1 MDMDTIAAELTQ
13 RFDAL
18 LPDYHRRRII
28 FWLDEEG
35 AFADELDDLHLP
47 NATLVRRTETN
58 GFALKKLLCA
68 DDTEH
73 NYLVYQPFAFA
84 DEEDDWLLNLRLAGE
99 EFRSDLVSMRMNEL
113 VLPDLPA
120 LRPVMKHYAVF
131 FRAKERRAAFLRLGL
146 RVSRAADLHLGVLAA
161 IAGLSEAQPST
172 ILRAM
177 IAAGADEL
185 SAALVRYDAEE
196 AFWQL
201 AQQRTGYRGAHD
213 PAQLTAHI
221 LLSAASRTL
230 PASALVGLES
240 YISEGHAAFCYDL
253 VSAWLRADAEN
264 LRAVAERT
272 EETLDLPARFARA
285 AVDDLLDT
293 ECFPCIDVC
302 ILSALMQ
309 AACDASPDAAA
320 VLAAVEQ
327 RRAAAFYE
335 GLAHY
340 YEGLYQFAQM
350 LRFCTAHADGFH
362 LAPARAVWD
371 AYTRDYYR
379 MDSYYRAFHLHFGA
393 SLTAAHPALD
403 DLFKTLAERAEGL
416 YVHTF
421 LTQLGENWT
430 NAVAED
436 LSECGR
442 VEGVPQQSE
451 FYADCVRARKGR
463 VFVIVSDALR
473 YEVAAELAE
482 ELRRTMQGTIDLA
495 ARAAVFP
502 TITKFGMA
510 ALLPHTQLSVEERR
524 GGGVAV
530 RADGQ
535 PTEAEDREKILR
547 SAEPLS
553 CALRYTSIIGMKRAE
568 RAALVKGME
577 VVYLYH
583 DRIDEASHTSDA
595 MVFPACTEA
604 IAEILNLVRIIV
616 NDFGGTRILITADHG
631 FLYTYSPLA
640 ESDKVGRADFAAEA
654 AEVGRRYALMQ
665 GDAAPPYLLPVH
677 FPAGGGRL
685 AAFAPRENIR
695 IRAQGGGMNYVHGGI
710 SLQEMMVPVVTYQHL
725 RSSTKGYQEARERID
740 ARPVTLRLV
749 SVSRRVTQMVVPLD
763 FYQEEAATRNRLPA
777 TYTVYF
783 ADAAGAPVS
792 DTVRIIADRT
802 EEDGAQ
808 RLFRKTL
815 HLRVQ
820 GYDRTARYA
829 LVIADERGY
838 APEQCEQFTIDVLG
852 EQEEFDF

>member
-502 TITKFGMA
+502 PAKPRHCPNKTA
-510 ALLPHTQLSVEERR
+510 PHRAKRAPNPASARQNFPAETSTRR
-524 GGGVAV
+524 PA
-530 RADGQ
+530 
-535 PTEAEDREKILR
+535 R
-547 SAEPLS
+547 SA
-553 CALRYTSIIGMKRAE
+553 
-568 RAALVKGME
+568 
-577 VVYLYH
+577 
-583 DRIDEASHTSDA
+583 
-595 MVFPACTEA
+595 
-604 IAEILNLVRIIV
+604 
-616 NDFGGTRILITADHG
+616 
-631 FLYTYSPLA
+631 
-640 ESDKVGRADFAAEA
+640 
-654 AEVGRRYALMQ
+654 
-665 GDAAPPYLLPVH
+665 
-677 FPAGGGRL
+677 AG
-685 AAFAPRENIR
+685 
-695 IRAQGGGMNYVHGGI
+695 H
-710 SLQEMMVPVVTYQHL
+710 
-725 RSSTKGYQEARERID
+725 
-740 ARPVTLRLV
+740 
-749 SVSRRVTQMVVPLD
+749 
-763 FYQEEAATRNRLPA
+763 
-777 TYTVYF
+777 
-783 ADAAGAPVS
+783 AG
-792 DTVRIIADRT
+792 
-802 EEDGAQ
+802 
-808 RLFRKTL
+808 
-815 HLRVQ
+815 
-820 GYDRTARYA
+820 
-829 LVIADERGY
+829 
-838 APEQCEQFTIDVLG
+838 
-852 EQEEFDF
+852 